1 VLELAQL
8 ATPEELTQGGDDR
21 PAVDQLLRR
30 GGVGVAEKHALAHPS
45 SHTPE
50 TDADLVGDQLSDGA
64 DAAVTEVVDVV
75 LAVALGS
82 GLKLDEVLERGHEA
96 VVDEPLTVEPEQGV
110 RLMIELELVVH
121 LVPTRVTEV
130 VPARVR
136 QEAVEVLGG
145 LVDLG

>member
-1 VLELAQL
+1 
-8 ATPEELTQGGDDR
+8 
-21 PAVDQLLRR
+21 
-30 GGVGVAEKHALAHPS
+30 
-45 SHTPE
+45 
-50 TDADLVGDQLSDGA
+50 GDQLSDGA

-145 LVDLG
+145 LVDLGGIAWPQHGEQAQ